1 MATRRNNRFFLPAL
15 AALFLGAAT
24 LISPATAPAIA
35 QDNPQENT
43 APATSGQPPV
53 PEGVDAEDNI
63 SHNVVVLRALDK
75 ITARITELDVPVG
88 KEVRFG
94 TLALTAKYCRTRPP
108 IEPPETYAYLQID
121 DIKRAGTRER
131 VFDGWM
137 VASSPALNP
146 LEHPVYDVW
155 VINCKT
161 VSPDATSGNE

>member
-1 MATRRNNRFFLPAL
+1 MV
-15 AALFLGAAT
+15 
-24 LISPATAPAIA
+24 SPATA
-35 QDNPQENT
+35 QDT
-43 APATSGQPPV
+43 AAAPSDQPTDSQPIPPTGAEAT
-53 PEGVDAEDNI
+53 DNV

-75 ITARITELDVPVG
+75 ITARITELDVPIG

-121 DIKRAGTRER
+121 DIKRAGKRER
-131 VFDGWM
+131 IFDGWM

-155 VINCKT
+155 VMSCKT
-161 VSPDATSGNE
+161 VSPEATSGSE